1 MEVKVQ
7 KFSMGYSAY
16 GETQGREVVAAAAVA
31 VSASVSLFFCFSLT
45 PPPKKNN
52 GSLCI
57 PGYPRASS
65 VDQAGLKFKRAA
77 CLCFLSAVTKVCG
90 TTTHYCWLK

>member
-1 MEVKVQ
+1 
-7 KFSMGYSAY
+7 MGRHKGGRWWRLLLLLFLPLSLSSSSSAPP
-16 GETQGREVVAAAAVA
+16 
-31 VSASVSLFFCFSLT
+31 C
-45 PPPKKNN
+45 PPKKNN